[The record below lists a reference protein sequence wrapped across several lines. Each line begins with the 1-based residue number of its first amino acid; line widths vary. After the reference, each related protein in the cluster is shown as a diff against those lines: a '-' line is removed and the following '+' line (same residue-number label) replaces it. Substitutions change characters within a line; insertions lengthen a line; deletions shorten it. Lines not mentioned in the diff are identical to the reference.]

1 MTKTLCIYPAD
12 SMDGFAAATIV
23 RASLGPQNVN
33 LIPSNQ
39 TIDDD
44 TTLRDVVL
52 LGVQLSHSTILA
64 MAKAARYILLVE
76 SGAEDTEMLE
86 LPNNITRITTAKY
99 SLAVRVFYHYNYNSL
114 LPQILLNIQD
124 ALFGEY
130 QLPESVKIM
139 AALSNKALN
148 FAMWD
153 KIINGG
159 SEIYLKL
166 LHEGEQIL
174 KAEKMARDKSIQEDP
189 RIALLKDAPNK
200 SIQEDPRIALLK
212 DAPNKSIQEDPRIA
226 LLKGADNKSESICLE
241 ALETVNA
248 RVDEYGDA
256 EAVYS
261 TVARLWGAYLADN
274 TGDSSDLSTQDVLV
288 MMMLFNIGREIHAP
302 KRDNRVDIV
311 GYTELLDRLMQ

>member
-33 LIPSNQ
+33 LIPNNQ
-39 TIDDD
+39 TINDY
-44 TTLRDVVL
+44 TTFRDVVL

-64 MAKAARYILLVE
+64 IAKAARYILLVE
-76 SGAEDTEMLE
+76 SGAEDTEKLE

-99 SLAVRVFYHYNYNSL
+99 SLAVRVFYHYNQNGSP
-114 LPQILLNIQD
+114 PQILLNIQD

-130 QLPESVKIM
+130 HLPESVKIM

-159 SEIYLKL
+159 SETYLKL

-174 KAEKMARDKSIQEDP
+174 KAEKMARDKRIQDS
-189 RIALLKDAPNK
+189 RVL
-200 SIQEDPRIALLK
+200 S
-212 DAPNKSIQEDPRIA
+212 

-241 ALETVNA
+241 ALETVSVKA
-248 RVDEYGDA
+248 DEYGDA

-274 TGDSSDLSTQDVLV
+274 TGDSSDLNVQDVLV
-288 MMMLFNIGREIHAP
+288 MMVLFKIGREIHAP
-302 KRDNRVDIV
+302 KRDNRVGMV

>member
-1 MTKTLCIYPAD
+1 M
-12 SMDGFAAATIV
+12 
-23 RASLGPQNVN
+23 
-33 LIPSNQ
+33 
-39 TIDDD
+39 
-44 TTLRDVVL
+44 L
-52 LGVQLSHSTILA
+52 LGSSNISVSSAPDST
-64 MAKAARYILLVE
+64 
-76 SGAEDTEMLE
+76 
-86 LPNNITRITTAKY
+86 
-99 SLAVRVFYHYNYNSL
+99 
-114 LPQILLNIQD
+114 
-124 ALFGEY
+124 
-130 QLPESVKIM
+130 
-139 AALSNKALN
+139 
-148 FAMWD
+148 
-153 KIINGG
+153 NGG

-288 MMMLFNIGREIHAP
+288 MMVLFKIGREIHAP